1 MKVARTKKIG
11 VFDSGFGGL
20 DILRGIVKE
29 NNDYDYIYLGDTART
44 PYGSR
49 SQAIIYEFTKQA
61 IDFFFENN
69 CELVIIA
76 CNTASAE
83 ALRKIQKEYLP
94 RKYPTKKVLGVLIP
108 AIEEALTRTTSGK
121 IGVIATTATVR
132 SEKFIREIKK
142 RNKNIYVFQQACPL
156 LVPIVEAGVIQH
168 DATNLILKTYLKPLQ
183 QKKIDTLILGCTHYG
198 LLENKIK
205 KIVGKKVDLISEAR
219 VVPKKLKKYLQ
230 NHPEVE
236 ITLKKNSRVLFY
248 TTDLTET
255 FQALGS
261 IFFGKK
267 ITVKKVSLR

>member
-1 MKVARTKKIG
+1 MRATRTKKIG

-29 NNDYDYIYLGDTART
+29 NSDYDYIYLGDTART

-108 AIEEALTRTTSGK
+108 AIEEALMKTTSGK

-156 LVPIVEAGVIQH
+156 LVPIVEAGIIQH

-219 VVPKKLKKYLQ
+219 IVPKKLKKYLQ

-236 ITLKKNSRVLFY
+236 ITLKKNSRVMFY